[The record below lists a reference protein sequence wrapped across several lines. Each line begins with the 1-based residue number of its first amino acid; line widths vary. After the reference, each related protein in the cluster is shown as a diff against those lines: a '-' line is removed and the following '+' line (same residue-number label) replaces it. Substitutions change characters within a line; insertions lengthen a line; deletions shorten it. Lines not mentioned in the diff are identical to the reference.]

1 MTALDLGV
9 WLGNAPSRAAP
20 GRGCLSRVP
29 RRAAEAALS
38 LAGYRP
44 APANVWGRGAALDQA
59 LRARYC
65 NGQRSGAT
73 HPDGR
78 LVARATGLGIF
89 HNDYMSPGGLNAT
102 VALSWEHASAYPLS
116 GITIFAPSTPD
127 KGAPHAVLAQ
137 WCPDPMRDAPAA
149 MPPVCLGSTNIFF
162 LFSCFMPDLACY

>member
-59 LRARYC
+59 LSTRYC
-65 NGQRSGAT
+65 GGQRFGAT

-78 LVARATGLGIF
+78 LVARAAGLDFF
-89 HNDYMSPGGLNAT
+89 HDGYMSPRGAQRRRGVVLGSR
-102 VALSWEHASAYPLS
+102 LPYPLS
-116 GITIFAPSTPD
+116 GIAIFAPSAPGEDADHAALAPWSPD
-127 KGAPHAVLAQ
+127 LV
-137 WCPDPMRDAPAA
+137 RDAPAA
-149 MPPVCLGSTNIFF
+149 VPRTDRLCTRTRRYCLFGVN
-162 LFSCFMPDLACY
+162 